1 MVEKT
6 LKNVRKAF
14 LDYFSSKEH
23 QIVESSN
30 LVPSNDPTLMFTN
43 SGMVQFKNVF
53 TGLEKRPYK
62 RAVTSQKCVRAG
74 GKHNDLENVGY
85 TPRHHTFF
93 EMLGNFSFGD
103 YFKDVA
109 IELAWDLITNEFQ
122 ISKDRLSVSVYAED
136 KEAFDLWKKIAG
148 LPENRIY
155 KIATNDNFWSMG
167 EFGPCGP
174 CSEIFYDHGEH
185 LKGGPP
191 GSKDQDGDRFIEI
204 WNLVF
209 MQFEQI
215 SKEKRVNLPKP
226 SVDTGMG
233 LERISALL
241 QGTHDNYETDH
252 FKTLIEASSNLTRT
266 KATKENIASH
276 RVIADHLRAGSFL
289 IAEGVLPSNE
299 GRGYVLRRIMRRGMR
314 HSHALGSKESI
325 FYKMV
330 PTLIKEMSDSYP
342 ELKRA
347 EPLITETL
355 KTEEEKFSSL
365 LNRGIEILN
374 ENLNK
379 VKNNSFPGEVAFKLY
394 DTYGFPLDLTAD
406 ILKNKNIKIDN
417 VGFDRE
423 MEKSK
428 KLARAN
434 WKGSGDKSLEEKWF
448 KVREQLI
455 PTEFLGYEFDKLE
468 GIVLKISKGKDFVKE
483 AKAGDKIEV
492 VTNQTPFYAESGG
505 QIGDKGI
512 IYSNDC
518 KITIE
523 DTQKKMGDLHVHYGK
538 IEKGTLKVNQNVN
551 LEIDVLRR
559 NNARAYH
566 SATHLLHEA
575 LRRTLGKHVAQ
586 KGSSVSP
593 EKLRFD
599 FSHNKPIEK
608 KEIEKIEK
616 YVNDM
621 VNTTADVKTRIMTP
635 KEAVEKGALA
645 MFGEKYGDEVRVL
658 SMGKEN
664 DGYFSTELCGGT
676 HVKNTK
682 DIGKFKI
689 IDQSS
694 IAAGIRRIEALRDK
708 QLEAYE
714 KLQEDK
720 KSKQD
725 DEISGQIYSLKFQI
739 KKYKI
744 DPVINKDLTSVEN
757 LKNLKTQLD
766 KIKVESILKD
776 KTKNIIKDQTVLGAD
791 PKKNYTFR
799 FQLLHDFPTKE
810 LRNVVDQGKKEIKH
824 GLIVV
829 LCSYEGKAGVAVG
842 VTEKLTN
849 RIDSIQI
856 VKEISKILGGKGGGG
871 RKDFAQAGGQNL
883 EELKN
888 VHDFLQKKMKTM

>member
-6 LKNVRKAF
+6 LKDVRKSF
-14 LDYFSSKEH
+14 LNFFSQKNH
-23 QIVESSN
+23 QVVDSSN

-53 TGLEKRPYK
+53 TGLEKRDYK

-109 IELAWDLITNEFQ
+109 IELAWNLITKEFQ
-122 ISKDRLSVSVYAED
+122 ISKDKLIVSVYADD
-136 KEAFDLWKKIAG
+136 KESFDLWKKIAG
-148 LPENRIY
+148 IPENRIY

-167 EFGPCGP
+167 DLGPCGP
-174 CSEIFYDHGEH
+174 CSEIFYDHGDH
-185 LKGGPP
+185 LQGGPP
-191 GSKDQDGDRFIEI
+191 GSKNQDGDRFIEI

-209 MQFEQI
+209 MQFEQV
-215 SKEKRVNLPKP
+215 SKDKRVNLPKP

-241 QGTHDNYETDH
+241 QGTHDNYEIDH
-252 FKTLIEASSNLTRT
+252 FKNLIEASSNLTKT
-266 KATKENIASH
+266 KVTKENIASH
-276 RVIADHLRAGSFL
+276 RVIADHLRASAFL
-289 IAEGVLPSNE
+289 IAEGVLPLNE

-314 HSHALGSKESI
+314 HSHTLGSKEPI

-406 ILKNKNIKIDN
+406 ILKNKNIKVDN
-417 VGFDRE
+417 TGFDRE

-448 KVREQLI
+448 KVREQLN

-468 GIVLKISKGKDFVKE
+468 GVVLKISKGKDFVKE
-483 AKAGDKIEV
+483 AKTGDEV
-492 VTNQTPFYAESGG
+492 EIITNQTPFYAESGG
-505 QIGDKGI
+505 QVGDQGV

-518 KITIE
+518 KVVIE
-523 DTQKKMGDLHVHYGK
+523 DTQKKMGDLHVHFGK
-538 IEKGTLKVNQNVN
+538 VDKGSLKINQSVN
-551 LEIDVLRR
+551 LEIDVNRR

-575 LRRTLGKHVAQ
+575 LRRTLGKHVTQ
-586 KGSSVSP
+586 KGSFVSP

-608 KEIEKIEK
+608 NEIEKIER

-621 VNTTADVKTRIMTP
+621 VNTAADVKTRIMTP
-635 KEAVEKGALA
+635 KKAVEKGALA

-664 DGYFSTELCGGT
+664 GGYFSTELCGGT

-682 DIGKFKI
+682 TIGKFKI
-689 IDQSS
+689 INQSS
-694 IAAGIRRIEALRDK
+694 IAAGVRRVEALRDK
-708 QLEAYE
+708 QLENYE
-714 KLQEDK
+714 KSLKKDK
-720 KSKQD
+720 SLKEKTLKDQIDSIKK
-725 DEISGQIYSLKFQI
+725 EIS
-739 KKYKI
+739 KYKVKP
-744 DPVINKDLTSVEN
+744 DYKDDLELSINI
-757 LKNLKTQLD
+757 KNLNKQLETI
-766 KIKVESILKD
+766 KIQ
-776 KTKNIIKDQTVLGAD
+776 NIIKNKSKNVIKDKKIGSFTLRHQVL
-791 PKKNYTFR
+791 T
-799 FQLLHDFPTKE
+799 DFPSKE
-810 LRNVVDQGKKEIKH
+810 LRSIVDQSKKDIKE
-824 GLIVV
+824 GIVV
-829 LCSYEGKAGVAVG
+829 GFSTFEGKVGVAVG
-842 VTEKLTN
+842 VTNKLTKQY
-849 RIDSIQI
+849 DAVML
-856 VKEISKILGGKGGGG
+856 VKIASEVLGGKGGGG
-871 RKDFAQAGGQNL
+871 RKDFAQAGGTNKDKI
-883 EELKN
+883 EEAFKTLS
-888 VHDFLQKKMKTM
+888 KKIN